1 MRTLKYGYFGEDHAQ
16 QIFLENYLLQL
27 PVYLGL
33 VAHVMFVRDE
43 HFKLKGHDRP
53 NVLRIFS
60 EAVQQGLTFHEQ
72 DVFFVGLDLDDEK
85 MQEHERLHGEMVGK
99 LGGTFIDKTFIFIPV
114 QCIEHW
120 LLYLKYK
127 KDHPHSNKNEAY
139 ERISRPEAK
148 KQMYGFPRPVAEKQ
162 SKVVADLTQNMD
174 INWLENRSASFRHF
188 HLKVTDFLSKM

>member
-1 MRTLKYGYFGEDHAQ
+1 MRTLKYGYFGEDNAQ

-33 VAHVMFVRDE
+33 IDNVTFVRDE

-85 MQEHERLHGEMVGK
+85 MQEHERLHSEMVGK
-99 LGGTFIDKTFIFIPV
+99 LGSSFIDKTFIFIPV

-127 KDHPHSNKNEAY
+127 KEHPHSNKNEVY

-162 SKVVADLTQNMD
+162 SKVIADLTQNMD

>member
-1 MRTLKYGYFGEDHAQ
+1 MRTLKYGYFGEDNAQ

-27 PVYLGL
+27 PVYLGI
-33 VAHVMFVRDE
+33 VDNVMFVRDE

-99 LGGTFIDKTFIFIPV
+99 LGATFIDKTFIFIPV

-127 KDHPHSNKNEAY
+127 KDHPHSNKNEVY

-162 SKVVADLTQNMD
+162 SMVIGDLTRHMD
-174 INWLENRSASFRHF
+174 INWLENRSASFRYF
-188 HLKVTDFLSKM
+188 HLQVTDFLRKM